1 MTTTLRPSAPEQ
13 RTADGH
19 RRRGYE
25 ICVNGRP
32 VGDAE
37 LATQTHFGPR
47 AGSIERLFV
56 REGERRRG
64 RGTVAALA
72 AEEVL
77 RGWGCRWVGFEFPA
91 ADTATLGLVTAL
103 GYTERSRNMVKR
115 LTDPPALPAGSTA
128 RPLDEDRFPAWVA
141 QEKAGY
147 VESLTERGVPE
158 AEAAAK
164 SDADHAALLP
174 RGAATPGVALRVL
187 AHEGVDAGTL
197 WLGTRDGIGYVYDVR
212 VAAEQRGR
220 GHGRTLML
228 VAEREAL
235 ALGHDRVGLNVFAGN
250 TPALRLYE
258 SLGYETTNLY
268 FQKALL

>member
-1 MTTTLRPSAPEQ
+1 MTTTLRPTAPEQ
-13 RTADGH
+13 RAADGH

-37 LATQTHFGPR
+37 LATQPRFGPQ

-77 RGWGCRWVGFEFPA
+77 RGWGCHWVGVEVPA
-91 ADTATLGLVTAL
+91 GDTATLGLVTAL
-103 GYTERSRNMVKR
+103 GYTERSRNMAKP
-115 LTDPPALPAGSTA
+115 LTAPPALPAGSEA
-128 RPLDEDRFPAWVA
+128 RPMDDDRFPAWLA
-141 QEKAGY
+141 EEKAGY
-147 VESLTERGVPE
+147 VESLTERGVPRAE
-158 AEAAAK
+158 AEAK
-164 SDADHAALLP
+164 CDADHAALLP
-174 RGAATPGVALRVL
+174 RGTATPGVALRVL
-187 AHEGVDAGTL
+187 AHEGADVGTL
-197 WLGTRDGIGYVYDVR
+197 WLSANDGMGYVFDVK
-212 VAAEQRGR
+212 VAPEHRR
-220 GHGRTLML
+220 KGHGRTLML

-258 SLGYETTNLY
+258 SLGYATTNLY
-268 FQKALL
+268 FHKTL